1 MALLQLHKVS
11 YHLIKLDAMLWLHYD
26 TMSATNFTHAAV
38 SAGML
43 GFMPWQQLHP
53 LRCMRHRMPA
63 RRRMV
68 MPVARSKR
76 L

>member
-1 MALLQLHKVS
+1 
-11 YHLIKLDAMLWLHYD
+11 MLWLHYD
-26 TMSATNFTHAAV
+26 TMSATYVTHAAV
-38 SAGML
+38 SVGMPV
-43 GFMPWQQLHP
+43 FMPWQRLHP
-53 LRCMRHRMPA
+53 LRGMRHQMPA